1 MSRTLTKRRRC
12 RTSGRR
18 RSYVNQRLDRPP
30 IMRPSLELLFF
41 MRSEYFCLFIEFLMQ
56 RYSFR
61 IILHFFL
68 RNSWNM
74 LIALAFVVIAYS
86 EMLLTLLRTAVSLLV
101 ISFVTRIVHCFMAL
115 NALLSPVRW
124 PSFTLCNLFAA
135 DFATFRRIE
144 YV

>member
-41 MRSEYFCLFIEFLMQ
+41 MRSEYFLFIYCIFNAK
-56 RYSFR
+56 
-61 IILHFFL
+61 ILFQNNSAFFL
-68 RNSWNM
+68 RNSWNK

-86 EMLLTLLRTAVSLLV
+86 EMLLILLRTAVSLLV

-124 PSFTLCNLFAA
+124 PSFTLCNLSAV